1 MLFAVLDLG
10 SNSFKMTV
18 AQYVGMRRKVP
29 FKIIHKERHPVQL
42 GASVFDKKI
51 ISTPHWTMAFK
62 AIKRMRDNLVR
73 FNMPLVR
80 VVGTSALRDA
90 RNGAAFVEA
99 VRVKLGLK
107 IHVISGLQE
116 ARVIAQGLEWEYP
129 FVERGVLVD
138 IGGGSTEVA
147 QFGRGWKR
155 LDQESFQMG
164 SVRLALKWDLLR
176 KKKGTEAKL
185 RENVR
190 GVLSKRKPPR
200 NFEYLVGSAG
210 AIQSLGSILCARK
223 KNAVIHKTDLDDWIA
238 HSFHEDSRSLQ
249 DAYGLAPSR
258 ARVLVPGAIIL
269 SEALAWLKEEDIF
282 VTEMTLRN
290 GLLVDCVESLKS
302 RDWLVEL

>member
-42 GASVFDKKI
+42 GGSVFETKLISNRHKI
-51 ISTPHWTMAFK
+51 MALK
-62 AIKRMRDNLVR
+62 ALKRMRDNLSR

-90 RNGAAFVEA
+90 RNGADFVKEVHA
-99 VRVKLGLK
+99 KIGLK
-107 IHVISGLQE
+107 IQVISGIQE

-129 FVERGVLVD
+129 FVDRGMLVD

-147 QFGRGWKR
+147 QFGRGWKT
-155 LDQESFQMG
+155 LKQESFQIG
-164 SVRLALKWDLLR
+164 SVRLSLKWDSVR
-176 KKKGTEAKL
+176 KKKGAEAKL
-185 RENVR
+185 RETVR
-190 GVLSKRKPPR
+190 ACLRKKKPPR
-200 NFEYLVGSAG
+200 SFEYLVGSAG
-210 AIQSLGSILCARK
+210 AIQSLGGILCATK
-223 KNAVIHKTDLDDWIA
+223 KNAVIHKTDLDDWIE
-238 HSFHEDSRSLQ
+238 HSFHEDSKNLQ
-249 DAYGLAPSR
+249 SIYGLAPSR

-269 SEALAWLKEEDIF
+269 SEVLAWLKEEDIF

-290 GLLVDCVESLKS
+290 GLLVDCVETLKA
-302 RDWLVEL
+302 RDLLLEL

>member
-18 AQYVGMRRKVP
+18 AQYVGASRKVP
-29 FKIIHKERHPVQL
+29 FKIIHKERHPVQM
-42 GASVFDKKI
+42 GASVFETKT
-51 ISTPHWTMAFK
+51 ISTRHRLMAFK
-62 AIKRMRDNLVR
+62 ALKRMRDNLSR

-90 RNGAAFVEA
+90 KNGSKFVAE
-99 VRVKLGLK
+99 VRQKLGLN
-107 IHVISGLQE
+107 IQVISGLEE

-129 FVERGVLVD
+129 FVDRGVLVD

-147 QFGRGWKR
+147 QFGEGWKT
-155 LDQESFQMG
+155 LTQSSFQMG
-164 SVRLALKWDLLR
+164 SVRLSLKWDSLR
-176 KKKGTEAKL
+176 TRKGAELKL

-190 GVLSKRKPPR
+190 ATLAKKKPPR

-210 AIQSLGSILCARK
+210 AIQSLGTILCARK
-223 KNAVIHKTDLDDWIA
+223 KNAVIHREDLDDWIE
-238 HSFHEDSRSLQ
+238 HSFHEDAHSLE
-249 DAYGLAPSR
+249 ATYGIAPSR

-269 SEALAWLKEEDIF
+269 SETLAWLKEEDIF

-290 GLLVDCVESLKS
+290 GLLVDFVETLKE
-302 RDWLVEL
+302 RDWIVEN